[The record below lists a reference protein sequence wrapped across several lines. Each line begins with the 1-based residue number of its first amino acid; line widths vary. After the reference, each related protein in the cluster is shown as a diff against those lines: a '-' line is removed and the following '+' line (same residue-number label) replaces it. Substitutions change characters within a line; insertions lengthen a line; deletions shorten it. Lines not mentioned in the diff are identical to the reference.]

1 MGFRELGRKGCRTEA
16 PLGWQ
21 GGAIFGKIPR
31 NQGPSKAEAKKIWN
45 GCFNVHQMISV
56 AANDEKRQV
65 FLEQFKIWRDQLIE
79 LQETLIV
86 DRLLPLAI
94 EYQIIENEQMWLLEV
109 SKQAWEPVAAGY
121 WDWLTVV
128 VRGHPS
134 GIAVGAIPDLA
145 WQLRGA
151 PSNVAPLEM
160 GSEKKVS
167 TYYGHLVDELQSDLV
182 VCREGAIAKAFLAGK
197 KAVPSTATLTEDENR
212 RSEKLDIEARN
223 LDVATSSQTKALGP
237 ALSVQELAAGTH
249 TIEARCDD
257 PEPSKGVREG
267 RTVETLYTHLK
278 RIRSLYRQRGWS
290 ISQIR
295 RATER
300 ELTITWEW
308 IDRIEDPS
316 RKADFLRVNEWDDG
330 DKFIFLQIATLY
342 EYAPHLSK
350 KPNWGTP
357 HEWRKAFRRHHRHK
371 TDGRRAQS

>member
-1 MGFRELGRKGCRTEA
+1 MEKFL
-16 PLGWQ
+16 
-21 GGAIFGKIPR
+21 AIKALT
-31 NQGPSKAEAKKIWN
+31 KAEAEKIWN

-56 AANDEKRQV
+56 AASDEKRQV

-94 EYQIIENEQMWLLEV
+94 EYPIIENEQMWLLEV
-109 SKQAWEPVAAGY
+109 FKQAWEPVAAGY

-134 GIAVGAIPDLA
+134 GVAVGAIPEWA

-151 PSNVAPLEM
+151 PRNVAPLEM

-167 TYYGHLVDELQSDLV
+167 THYGHLVHELQSDLV
-182 VCREGAIAKAFLAGK
+182 VYREGAIAKAFLAGK

-212 RSEKLDIEARN
+212 QSEKLDIEARN

-237 ALSVQELAAGTH
+237 ALSVQELEAGTH
-249 TIEARCDD
+249 TIEAQCDD

-278 RIRSLYRQRGWS
+278 KIRSLYRQRGWS

-295 RATER
+295 RATEG
-300 ELTITWEW
+300 ELAITWEW
-308 IDRIEDPS
+308 IDRIEDPA
-316 RKADFLRVNEWDDG
+316 RKSDFLRVNEWDDG
-330 DKFIFLQIATLY
+330 DKFIFHQIATLY
-342 EYAPHLSK
+342 KCAPHLNK
-350 KPNWGTP
+350 KPNWGTTR
-357 HEWRKAFRRHHRHK
+357 EWRKAFRRHHRRK
-371 TDGRRAQS
+371 TPDGRRAQS